1 MAGLMFSFSL
11 YSVVCYT
18 IFFSQS
24 VFWVAVF
31 MTTVPS
37 IFFLIGPFAYFYVRS
52 VLKGTVSLS
61 RMDYLHFFAF
71 ILSFLG
77 TLPFLCSSWAHKL
90 ELASVLIDQKQA
102 ANTVNLNYLLSN
114 QVYGPINVVHT
125 LLYSILN
132 WGLLLKNP
140 LKKKWLSV
148 TRDVVIIRRWLVFI
162 ISIQTITA
170 LGISIFY
177 LKFHFF
183 NNNMAFLPDA
193 HKQVFFASS
202 GYAIFNIG
210 LLFSPRIF
218 YGNIY
223 VELTHVRGIE
233 PIVKMD
239 IPELV
244 DHTELALENEG
255 ESERSDAP
263 AYFTEAYIQKIKG
276 CMQKMINNKEF
287 ANPNFSLQHISKS
300 CNYPVHHLTSYFNKI
315 NNVSFIIWRNSLR
328 IQYAI
333 QLINEGEL
341 ETTTFETIAAKVG
354 FSSQNTFIRA
364 FKNETGKSPR
374 EYHKS
379 LKQRA

>member
-1 MAGLMFSFSL
+1 
-11 YSVVCYT
+11 
-18 IFFSQS
+18 
-24 VFWVAVF
+24 VAVF

-90 ELASVLIDQKQA
+90 ELASVLIGQKQA

-140 LKKKWLSV
+140 LKEKWLSIS
-148 TRDVVIIRRWLVFI
+148 RDVVIIRRWLVFI

-170 LGISIFY
+170 IGISIFY

-218 YGNIY
+218 YGRIF
-223 VELTHVRGIE
+223 EQLPILRGID

-244 DHTELALENEG
+244 DHMELALENEG

-364 FKNETGKSPR
+364 FKNEKGKSPR